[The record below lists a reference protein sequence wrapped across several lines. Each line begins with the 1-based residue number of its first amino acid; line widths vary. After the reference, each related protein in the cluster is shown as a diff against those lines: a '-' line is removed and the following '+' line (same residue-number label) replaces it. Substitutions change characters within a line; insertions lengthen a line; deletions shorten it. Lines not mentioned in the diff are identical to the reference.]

1 MAKTFLV
8 SINLNGNELQN
19 AVMQP
24 LATAPAN
31 PKYGQ
36 MYLNSTD
43 NLIYFWNGTAW
54 SAVGA
59 VLSVNG
65 QTGVVTLGKSDIGLG
80 NVDNVQQYSASNPP
94 PYPVTSVNG
103 STGDVTVSVPS
114 ASSATPK
121 ALGTAAAG
129 TSTDYS
135 RADHVHAKPT
145 YSKSDVGLGNVD
157 NTSDAT
163 KKTNFT
169 GSIADGNTGF
179 VTGDAAYDALA
190 LKLSLS
196 GGTMTGNIAMGGN
209 SITGL
214 ATPTNDGDAATKKFV
229 DDSVAALGAV
239 FTFKGTKATTSQL
252 PLSGNKQGDVWL
264 VSADNSEYVWTSSS
278 ATGTASDWEK
288 LGVVV
293 DLSGYAPLASPAL
306 TGTPTAPTAATGT
319 NTTQIATTAF
329 VQQEMSALSPVRS
342 ATGTIS
348 TSATTASVS
357 YSGTFVNAYA
367 TMGGNIAVVDIAVGT
382 TSVTFTTA
390 AAPSAAVTCVV
401 VYA

>member
-19 AVMQP
+19 AVIQP
-24 LATAPAN
+24 LAAAPSN

-36 MYLNSTD
+36 IYLNSTD

-65 QTGVVTLGKSDIGLG
+65 KTGVVTIG
-80 NVDNVQQYSASNPP
+80 
-94 PYPVTSVNG
+94 
-103 STGDVTVSVPS
+103 
-114 ASSATPK
+114 
-121 ALGTAAAG
+121 
-129 TSTDYS
+129 
-135 RADHVHAKPT
+135 
-145 YSKSDVGLGNVD
+145 KSDVGLGNVD

-278 ATGTASDWEK
+278 ATGTASDWEM

-293 DLSGYAPLASPAL
+293 DLSGYAPLASPAF

-329 VQQEMSALSPVRS
+329 VQQEMSAMSPVHTAS
-342 ATGTIS
+342 GTIG
-348 TSATTASVS
+348 TSATTTSVS

-367 TMGGNIAVVDIAVGT
+367 TMNGNIAVVDIAVGT

>member
-65 QTGVVTLGKSDIGLG
+65 QTGVVTLGKSDVGLG

-103 STGDVTVSVPS
+103 STGDVTVSVPA
-114 ASSATPK
+114 ASSATPQ

-169 GSIADGNTGF
+169 GSIADNNTGF
-179 VTGDAAYDALA
+179 VTGDAVYDALA

-239 FTFKGTKATTSQL
+239 FTFKGTKATTSEL
-252 PLSGNKQGDVWL
+252 PLTGNKQGDVWL

-293 DLSGYAPLASPAL
+293 DLSGYAPLASPAF

>member
-24 LATAPAN
+24 LATAPSN

-65 QTGVVTLGKSDIGLG
+65 KTGVVTLG
-80 NVDNVQQYSASNPP
+80 
-94 PYPVTSVNG
+94 
-103 STGDVTVSVPS
+103 
-114 ASSATPK
+114 
-121 ALGTAAAG
+121 
-129 TSTDYS
+129 
-135 RADHVHAKPT
+135 
-145 YSKSDVGLGNVD
+145 KSDVGLGNVD

-169 GSIADGNTGF
+169 GSIADNDNGF
-179 VTGDAAYDALA
+179 VTGDAVFDALA

-196 GGTMTGNIAMGGN
+196 GGTMTGDIAMGSH

-214 ATPTNDGDAATKKFV
+214 AAPTNDSDAATKKFV
-229 DDSVAALGAV
+229 NDSVAALGAV
-239 FTFKGTKATTSQL
+239 FTFKGTKTATSQL

-329 VQQEMSALSPVRS
+329 VQQELSSLSPVRS
-342 ATGTIS
+342 ATGTIG
-348 TSATTASVS
+348 TSATTVSVN

-367 TMGGNIAVVDIAVGT
+367 TIGGNVAVVDIAVGNS
-382 TSVTFTTA
+382 SVTFTTA

>member
-24 LATAPAN
+24 LATAPSG

-65 QTGVVTLGKSDIGLG
+65 KTGVVTLGKSDVGLG
-80 NVDNVQQYSASNPP
+80 NVDNVKQYSSSNPP

-103 STGDVTVSVPS
+103 STGDVTVSVPA
-114 ASSATPK
+114 ASSATPQ

-169 GSIADGNTGF
+169 GSIADNNTGF
-179 VTGDAAYDALA
+179 VTGDAVYDALA

-239 FTFKGTKATTSQL
+239 FTFKGTKATTSEL
-252 PLSGNKQGDVWL
+252 PLTGNKQGDVWL

-293 DLSGYAPLASPAL
+293 DLSGYAPLASPAF